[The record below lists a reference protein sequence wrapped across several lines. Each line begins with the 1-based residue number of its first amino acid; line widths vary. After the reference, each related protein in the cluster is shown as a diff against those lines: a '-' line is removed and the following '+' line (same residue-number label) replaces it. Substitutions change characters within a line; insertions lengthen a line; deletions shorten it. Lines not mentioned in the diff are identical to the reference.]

1 VRTSGQRITEFNGVK
16 LDVHRSS
23 LSDGKFQADNGG
35 DPKKKGS
42 WSRRRGMRH
51 TDIAKATNGIDT
63 LLGFATA
70 DGVFAL
76 LVVDGANVNGFTG
89 VAEQ

>member
-1 VRTSGQRITEFNGVK
+1 MRRGGQRITEFDGVK

-23 LSDGKFQADNGG
+23 LPPGKFQADNGG

-51 TDIAKATNGIDT
+51 TDIAAAAGGVDT
-63 LLGFATA
+63 LLGFSTA
-70 DGVFAL
+70 DGSFAL
-76 LVVDGANVNGFTG
+76 IVVDGANANGFTG
-89 VAEQ
+89 TAEQ